1 MSTIHIIGGKKL
13 EGSIYIHGSKNAA
26 LPIMAAT
33 LLTEGVCILE
43 NCPRIADVNEMIEIL
58 KDLGCSVFV
67 EGRTVSIKPP
77 EKLNTHIDKKHIVSM
92 RSSIILLGALLSENG
107 FVSIEYPGGCV
118 IGERPID
125 MHITGLEQMG
135 CVFEEKCKAL
145 KGKVRKLKGANIQLA
160 FPSVGATENLILAA
174 VKADGDTNI
183 YGAAK
188 EPEISH
194 LCDFLNA
201 CGAKIAGAG
210 TEHIHIEGVRSLSAC
225 KYTIPADRI
234 VAGTYLMSA
243 LATGGNIDIKNAPTS
258 EMAEVIA
265 VLRNMGASIECDVV
279 GLKGNSLKELNGIFV
294 ETKVYPGF
302 PTDLQSPML
311 VLLSQANGVGKI
323 KETIYENRFRIVS
336 ELEKMGANL
345 RLLGDTVH
353 TYGVSRLH
361 GETIRAQELRG
372 NAALIMAGM
381 VAEGETKVLNC
392 QYVKRGYEDICR
404 DLKSLGAMI
413 YENEES

>member
-13 EGSIYIHGSKNAA
+13 DGSIYVHGSKNAA
-26 LPIMAAT
+26 LPILAAT
-33 LLTEGVCILE
+33 LLTEGNCVLE
-43 NCPRIADVNEMIEIL
+43 NCPRIADVSEMLEIL
-58 KDLGCSVFV
+58 KDLGCSVLV
-67 EGRTVSIKPP
+67 EGRRVSIKPP

-92 RSSIILLGALLSENG
+92 RSSIILLGVLLKENG

-118 IGERPID
+118 IGNRPID
-125 MHITGLEQMG
+125 MHIIGLEQMG
-135 CVFEEKCKAL
+135 TIFEEKCKVL
-145 KGKVRKLKGANIQLA
+145 RGKATKLKGANIQLA

-174 VKADGDTNI
+174 VKAEGNTHI

-194 LCDFLNA
+194 LCSFLNC
-201 CGAKIAGAG
+201 CGAKIKGAG
-210 TEHIHIEGVRSLSAC
+210 TEHIHIEGVGSLYAC

-243 LATGGNIDIKNAPTS
+243 LATKGNITIKNAPVA
-258 EMAEVIA
+258 EMTEVVDI
-265 VLRNMGASIECDVV
+265 LRYMGADIKCEAM
-279 GLKGNSLKELNGIFV
+279 GLKANVSQELKGVCV

-311 VLLSQANGVGKI
+311 VLLSQAKGMGRI

-336 ELEKMGANL
+336 ELKKMGANIQ
-345 RLLGDTVH
+345 LLGDTVNI
-353 TYGVSRLH
+353 YGISRLH

-372 NAALIMAGM
+372 NAALVMAGLI
-381 VAEGETKVLNC
+381 ASGETKVQDC